1 VIDLR
6 DTAARRGPQRN
17 ELRPPQRRPR
27 APERQPERTGPPAA
41 MAPPRSLP
49 RMPPPG
55 GAPTGPRSP
64 RGRRER
70 TMRPMVAVAVAVLA
84 IVLGSGVSAALTGGR
99 SVNPLDGLQQV
110 VADLTHGRTQDQ
122 LRVYEDV
129 KRHLEAAQKA
139 AEAGEDDSA
148 RAELAKV
155 SKPVLQRLT
164 DDDRAWAQKR
174 VAEVEKVLPR

>member
-1 VIDLR
+1 
-6 DTAARRGPQRN
+6 
-17 ELRPPQRRPR
+17 
-27 APERQPERTGPPAA
+27 
-41 MAPPRSLP
+41 
-49 RMPPPG
+49 
-55 GAPTGPRSP
+55 
-64 RGRRER
+64 
-70 TMRPMVAVAVAVLA
+70 MRPMVAVAVAVVA

-99 SVNPLDGLQQV
+99 SVNPLDGIQQV

-122 LRVYEDV
+122 LKVYEDV

-139 AEAGEDDSA
+139 ADAGEYDSA

-174 VAEVEKVLPR
+174 VAEIEKVLAR